1 MGEKSTAGLLNVLIT
16 MMWTAEPV
24 AAVPP
29 DDVELADAVEPP
41 DDEALL
47 QAEASAARK
56 ASAAADATTRG
67 AGPLRLPWDS
77 GFLPIA
83 TFRPLRCGALTGGL
97 PFCALPNN
105 ECTIF

>member
-1 MGEKSTAGLLNVLIT
+1 

-29 DDVELADAVEPP
+29 DDVELADAVELAGVAEPP
-41 DDEALL
+41 DDDEALL
-47 QAEASAARK
+47 QAEATAARK

-67 AGPLRLPWDS
+67 AGPLRLPWVC
-77 GFLPIA
+77 GFLLIA